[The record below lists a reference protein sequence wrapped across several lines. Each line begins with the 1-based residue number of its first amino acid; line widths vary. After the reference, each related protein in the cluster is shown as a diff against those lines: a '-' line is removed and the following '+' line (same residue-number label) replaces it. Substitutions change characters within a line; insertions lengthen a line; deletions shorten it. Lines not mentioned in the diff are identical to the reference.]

1 MPSSSWPNGTP
12 GTTAFSFTCNRVT
25 SFNPGFDS
33 GDGDT
38 IFESDKDFNYEE
50 LVRLAK
56 KKQAGPEGGSTYALL
71 AVADRLNEIL
81 KVLKEQKS

>member
-1 MPSSSWPNGTP
+1 M
-12 GTTAFSFTCNRVT
+12 
-25 SFNPGFDS
+25 
-33 GDGDT
+33 
-38 IFESDKDFNYEE
+38 FESDKDFSYEE